1 MATKADFTP
10 EEWQVFQW
18 AVLDTMAYM
27 AMAEKGFWDTFKE
40 TTAAAKYLADAKA
53 NSTSPFVRD
62 LAGDIR
68 TKKDKDVTG
77 NPTDMAGEVV
87 ERVGEAA
94 GIVAGKA
101 ADELE
106 AFKEFVLGV
115 AEATAAA
122 ADGVGPTEAQAIEK
136 IRAALG

>member
-1 MATKADFTP
+1 MATKAEFTP

-40 TTAAAKYLADAKA
+40 ASAAARYLADAKA
-53 NSTSPFVRD
+53 NSESLLVRD
-62 LAGDIR
+62 LAGDVKS
-68 TKKDKDVTG
+68 KKDSEVTG
-77 NPTDMAGEVV
+77 NPTDMAGEVA
-87 ERVGEAA
+87 ERVSEAA
-94 GIVAGKA
+94 GIVAEKA

-106 AFKEFVLGV
+106 AFKAFILGV

>member
-27 AMAEKGFWDTFKE
+27 SLAEKGFWDTFKE
-40 TTAAAKYLADAKA
+40 ASAAAKYLADAKA
-53 NSTSPFVRD
+53 SSTSLFVRD
-62 LAGDIR
+62 LAGDVKS
-68 TKKDKDVTG
+68 KKDSEVSG
-77 NPTDMAGEVV
+77 NPADMAGEVA
-87 ERVGEAA
+87 ERVSEAA
-94 GIVAGKA
+94 GIVAEKA

-106 AFKEFVLGV
+106 AFKGFILGV

-122 ADGVGPTEAQAIEK
+122 ADGVGPNEAQAIEK